1 MTSRFTIAFQLSF
14 NATGVGRLYDMNIAS
29 AADNGQ
35 PEMQGRE

>member
-14 NATGVGRLYDMNIAS
+14 NATRVSLSHEMNIAS
-29 AADNGQ
+29 AADDGQ